1 MIFLAGTAG
10 NFQGKERDGGSNG
23 NDISEAA
30 ANSSG
35 VVKTC
40 PAPGFARGRESLQ
53 SYQPATQTVESQMDY
68 NAIQTPSG
76 ILRFQ
81 RHLAAS
87 KEIK

>member
-68 NAIQTPSG
+68 NAILIPAVFCIFKG
-76 ILRFQ
+76 CP
-81 RHLAAS
+81 AAN
-87 KEIK
+87 KDIK